1 MVQAVWRSIIA
12 PVGLRQELI
21 WDFQALVL
29 QRVCPLCG
37 DGATGDLCSRCDR
50 QLQRCAIPQPH
61 QTWRG
66 KLPLFAWGY
75 YRTTKTP
82 ILKRAIAALK
92 YDQQPILARSLGYAV
107 GHAWR
112 QANLLGRSS
121 SPAPAQSSPPAFA
134 PSLPRSQPIVVPI
147 PLHDRKLKSRGFNQA
162 ALLARYFCRMAQLPC
177 AEQGLIRT
185 QETQA
190 LFGLDR
196 ARREAEVA
204 QVFQV
209 GEGLRGRSVL
219 LFDDIYTTGST
230 VRSAART
237 LWAAGIPTIG
247 VVALARAG
255 IDQA

>member
-1 MVQAVWRSIIA
+1 MVQKVWRSIA

-37 DGATGDLCSRCDR
+37 DAAAGDLCSRCDR
-50 QLQRCAIPQPH
+50 QLQRCVIPSPH

-75 YRTTKTP
+75 YRTAKTP

-92 YDQQPILARSLGYAV
+92 YDQQQILARSLGYAV
-107 GHAWR
+107 GKAWQ
-112 QANLLGRSS
+112 QAHLLGRSPSPGVPS
-121 SPAPAQSSPPAFA
+121 SGSQAGSRSI
-134 PSLPRSQPIVVPI
+134 LPRPQPIVVPI

-196 ARREAEVA
+196 ATREAEVA
-204 QVFQV
+204 QVFEV
-209 GEGLRGRSVL
+209 GAGLRGRSVL